1 MGLTA
6 QTGTILDEAEEFTE
20 DEEVSGAP
28 DIKDKDLVTRKG
40 SWHSHISQRSRDQE
54 LSIGGICCVVFV
66 FREDRQFQT
75 FYIFNFHTSLSYPLS
90 YPVYLIIFTIFHDK
104 FGQIN

>member
-54 LSIGGICCVVFV
+54 LSIGGICCVVLV
-66 FREDRQFQT
+66 FRVDRQFKT
-75 FYIFNFHTSLSYPLS
+75 FYIFNFHTSLAILS
-90 YPVYLIIFTIFHDK
+90 PILNLIIFTIFHDK
-104 FGQIN
+104 FGPIN